1 MNSDIDTSLKE
12 VRDLGESACEAL
24 LKEVF
29 NNGLPAD
36 CIDPLMAR
44 ASFKLSRDPYD
55 GSFSLIGIWRD
66 HRGNKQGEILFHS
79 DGSFF
84 AEYDVISEHP
94 TKPQW
99 FVEAVTAWGS
109 RQRVKTE
116 LRLLP
121 AVR

>member
-1 MNSDIDTSLKE
+1 MNSDVHASLKE

-24 LKEVF
+24 LKEIF
-29 NNGLPAD
+29 KNGLPTG
-36 CIDPLMAR
+36 CIDPSMERAR
-44 ASFKLSRDPYD
+44 FEVSRDPYD
-55 GSFSLIGIWRD
+55 SSYSLIGVWRD
-66 HRGNKQGEILFHS
+66 ERGNKQGAILFHN

-99 FVEAVTAWGS
+99 FVEAVTAWGN
-109 RQRVKTE
+109 RQCLKTE

-121 AVR
+121 AVG